1 MIVDA
6 ILLLVQGVLNVL
18 LSPLTIINIVV
29 DFVAGIPVVGSFI
42 NVVAYVLPW
51 AKLLPLITLIV
62 GIFTL
67 RIGIAL
73 VRLIKG
79 FIPTMS
85 T

>member
-18 LSPLTIINIVV
+18 LAPLTIINIVV
-29 DFVAGIPVVGSFI
+29 DFVAGIPVIGSFI

>member
-18 LSPLTIINIVV
+18 LAPLTIINIAV
-29 DFVAGIPVVGSFI
+29 DFVAGVPVVGSFI

>member
-1 MIVDA
+1 MIVDG
-6 ILLLVQGVLNVL
+6 ILLLIQGVLNVL
-18 LSPLTIINIVV
+18 LAPLSVINIVV

-73 VRLIKG
+73 VRLVKG

>member
-18 LSPLTIINIVV
+18 LAPLTIINIAV

>member
-1 MIVDA
+1 MIVDG

-18 LSPLTIINIVV
+18 LAPLTIINIAV

>member
-18 LSPLTIINIVV
+18 LAPLTIINIVV

>member
-18 LSPLTIINIVV
+18 LAPLTIINIAV

-79 FIPTMS
+79 FIPTIS

>member
-18 LSPLTIINIVV
+18 LAPLTIINIVV
-29 DFVAGIPVVGSFI
+29 DFVAGIPVV
-42 NVVAYVLPW
+42 
-51 AKLLPLITLIV
+51 
-62 GIFTL
+62 FTL

>member
-18 LSPLTIINIVV
+18 LAPLTIINIAV

-67 RIGIAL
+67 RIGISL
-73 VRLIKG
+73 VRLIK
-79 FIPTMS
+79 
-85 T
+85 

>member
-1 MIVDA
+1 MIVNA

-18 LSPLTIINIVV
+18 LAPLTIINIVV

>member
-18 LSPLTIINIVV
+18 LAPLAIINIAV
-29 DFVAGIPVVGSFI
+29 DFVSGIPVVGSFI

>member
-6 ILLLVQGVLNVL
+6 ILLLIQGVLNVL
-18 LSPLTIINIVV
+18 LAPLEVVNIVI
-29 DFVAGIPVVGSFI
+29 DFVSSIPVILSFI

-51 AKLLPLITLIV
+51 AKLFPLITLIV
-62 GIFTL
+62 AIFTL

>member
-18 LSPLTIINIVV
+18 LAPLTIINIAV
-29 DFVAGIPVVGSFI
+29 DFVAGIPVLGSFI